1 MCSNLV
7 QLKVLPVSV
16 FHHVPP
22 KNQLRSLAESLLG
35 LLRSEASWHSGAH
48 AKSSSDSELQ
58 LSRCAML
65 CPVKS
70 PVFLAVARH
79 QAWLVFAEAI
89 LS

>member
-1 MCSNLV
+1 M
-7 QLKVLPVSV
+7 

-65 CPVKS
+65 CPEPNDGLLAKKS
-70 PVFLAVARH
+70 GTFSTQFEQGIISIDLGADEFK
-79 QAWLVFAEAI
+79 Q